1 MPLTFFQAKAIVS
14 PEAPVIPGSH
24 EHKQIIELMKQSGT
38 HFHENT
44 INTKPVP
51 LGRVRQLAELSP
63 FRERKMEDTGP
74 APVSKHDWLSIDANR
89 EAFKAHLD
97 RQPVEFPTPIT
108 KMDLKGKTL
117 TGEIKRGMSKA
128 EFLSL
133 LK

>member
-1 MPLTFFQAKAIVS
+1 MPLSFFQAKAIVS

-24 EHKQIIELMKQSGT
+24 EHKQIIELMKHSGA

-44 INTKPVP
+44 INTKPTP
-51 LGRVRQLAELSP
+51 LGRVKHLHELAP
-63 FRERKMEDTGP
+63 FRERTMDNT
-74 APVSKHDWLSIDANR
+74 APKAVSKNDWLAIDANR

-128 EFLSL
+128 EFLAL